1 MKSRSV
7 SSLGALALACALIAA
22 CGNSEE
28 DVVPQMNNAKPAKT
42 ETAPAPAP
50 AEEEPQLVPIQ
61 SLSEQKDAA
70 PAAEEAKPA
79 QAAVLAPSGD
89 VKPLSDGP
97 YVIQVSIQ
105 PSKKA
110 ADGVVKKLSEQ
121 GIEAYVVEVEN
132 PGELEGTYYR
142 VRVGYFSSI
151 KMAQDY
157 GKQVLSSLNFAW
169 WVDNSSNDHPHPNRH
184 RRPPLNRHPLLL
196 RHLNPHRRLLR
207 HLRPLLP
214 PNPLRHPHP
223 PLRLLR
229 PQTPST
235 TGNKPIFKT
244 NKKPR

>member
-121 GIEAYVVEVEN
+121 GM
-132 PGELEGTYYR
+132 
-142 VRVGYFSSI
+142 S
-151 KMAQDY
+151 
-157 GKQVLSSLNFAW
+157 
-169 WVDNSSNDHPHPNRH
+169 
-184 RRPPLNRHPLLL
+184 
-196 RHLNPHRRLLR
+196 
-207 HLRPLLP
+207 
-214 PNPLRHPHP
+214 
-223 PLRLLR
+223 
-229 PQTPST
+229 
-235 TGNKPIFKT
+235 
-244 NKKPR
+244 